1 MDQPVQQVLANGAT
15 SNANA
20 VWRPPH
26 SGFIKFDWD
35 IAINQHEGCICV
47 GRIAR
52 DCMEQFLGARSRFHQ
67 LRLDAKLAETIAAPG
82 RSSQ

>member
-1 MDQPVQQVLANGAT
+1 VQQVLANAAT
-15 SNANA
+15 SNVNA

-35 IAINQHEGCICV
+35 TAINQQEGCICV

-67 LRLDAKLAETIAAPG
+67 LRVDAKPAKTIAAPG